1 MKTGTKDTD
10 GVYGGGHGAP
20 TSGGEAFANKQ
31 SLENRLPSGLP
42 SPFLAGM
49 VSSHRLVEGPCS
61 LSASSHQHQL
71 PIAPPCEQEPREV
84 AESEC
89 GTDLGSW
96 DLDLGKSQNLFT
108 PDTLQRLEKGLQ
120 RFPYLLTLPPV
131 SLPKCQQSLCS
142 PGVRPKEAGNADF
155 HPHHLIC
162 ASPLLLSAS

>member
-10 GVYGGGHGAP
+10 RVYGGGHGAP
-20 TSGGEAFANKQ
+20 KSGGEAFVNR
-31 SLENRLPSGLP
+31 SSPWRSRLPSGSP

-49 VSSHRLVEGPCS
+49 VSPHPLVEGPCS

-71 PIAPPCEQEPREV
+71 PVPPPCEQEPREV

-108 PDTLQRLEKGLQ
+108 PDTLQRLGKGVQ
-120 RFPYLLTLPPV
+120 RFPSLLTLPPV
-131 SLPKCQQSLCS
+131 SLPQVSTVLMFPWCQAQGSREC
-142 PGVRPKEAGNADF
+142 
-155 HPHHLIC
+155 
-162 ASPLLLSAS
+162 